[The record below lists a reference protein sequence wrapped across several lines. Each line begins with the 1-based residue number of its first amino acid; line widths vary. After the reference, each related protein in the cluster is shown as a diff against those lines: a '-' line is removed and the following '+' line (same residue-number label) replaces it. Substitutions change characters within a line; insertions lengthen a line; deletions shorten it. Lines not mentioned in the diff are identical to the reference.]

1 VQPSVIGQL
10 SIQSRI
16 IAVSPFEQSVVTLQ
30 VCSEVLANGV
40 QSEIMNK
47 VVNAVDWQD
56 LHHTKLAIDQS
67 GRADPGRRNFSPPM
81 STAMTT
87 LQQLRTK
94 LRSIQL

>member
-1 VQPSVIGQL
+1 M
-10 SIQSRI
+10 
-16 IAVSPFEQSVVTLQ
+16 SPFEHSVVTLQ

-40 QSEIMNK
+40 LGEIKNK

-56 LHHTKLAIDQS
+56 LHHTKLALDAPTLVGGTS
-67 GRADPGRRNFSPPM
+67 HLPM